1 MPDTLLRPV
10 QITVAPA
17 SPSAAAMPRPAPRV
31 APATTAT
38 RPAAHL
44 AFGVQS
50 IRGILAK
57 VTPLQRYIAEEIA
70 TDHVDGL
77 LSRREALRRLALLGV
92 GTAAATALIA
102 ACGENKQPTS
112 DAPVTSNEPA
122 TVSAPPPGSENAVPT
137 TPITWAGPRGELQAA
152 WAAAPSARGGVL
164 VIHEN
169 KGLNDY
175 IRSVA
180 GRFAGIGYS
189 ALAIDLL
196 SAQGGT
202 ATFADPAEATAALGK
217 LPPEEAVADLKSGI
231 DELQR
236 RVPDKK
242 VAAVGFCMGGGMVWR
257 LLASGEPRLA
267 AAVPFYGPTP
277 DNPDFAGSKDVAVLG
292 IYAAQDQRV
301 NATEPVARAALE
313 KAGLVFELVTE
324 PDANHAFFNDTGER
338 YNATAADDAWRRVQD
353 WFTSTSADSLP
364 RATPLYG
371 LRGVSPCIHGRSA
384 ADSRAV
390 LLPVGVA
397 LLTAHASRS
406 NSAHAGG
413 AGRELL
419 RPAFGWPANGGRSSG
434 RGVLRP
440 GPRSLPGGTG
450 TVLRMA

>member
-1 MPDTLLRPV
+1 M
-10 QITVAPA
+10 
-17 SPSAAAMPRPAPRV
+17 
-31 APATTAT
+31 
-38 RPAAHL
+38 
-44 AFGVQS
+44 
-50 IRGILAK
+50 
-57 VTPLQRYIAEEIA
+57 TPLQRYIAEEIA

-122 TVSAPPPGSENAVPT
+122 TVSAPPPGSENTVPT
-137 TPITWAGPRGELQAA
+137 QPITWAGPGGELQAA
-152 WAAAPSARGGVL
+152 WAPATDPRGGVL

-217 LPPEEAVADLKSGI
+217 VPPEQAIADLKSGV
-231 DELQR
+231 DELLR
-236 RVPDKK
+236 RVPGKK
-242 VAAVGFCMGGGMVWR
+242 VAAVGFCMGGGFVWQ

-301 NATEPVARAALE
+301 NAGEPAARAALE

-324 PDANHAFFNDTGER
+324 PDANHAFFNDTGDR
-338 YNATAADDAWRRVQD
+338 YNPTAADDAWRRVQD
-353 WFTSTSADSLP
+353 WF
-364 RATPLYG
+364 G
-371 LRGVSPCIHGRSA
+371 EH
-384 ADSRAV
+384 
-390 LLPVGVA
+390 
-397 LLTAHASRS
+397 LT
-406 NSAHAGG
+406 
-413 AGRELL
+413 
-419 RPAFGWPANGGRSSG
+419 
-434 RGVLRP
+434 
-440 GPRSLPGGTG
+440 
-450 TVLRMA
+450 

>member
-1 MPDTLLRPV
+1 M
-10 QITVAPA
+10 
-17 SPSAAAMPRPAPRV
+17 
-31 APATTAT
+31 
-38 RPAAHL
+38 
-44 AFGVQS
+44 
-50 IRGILAK
+50 
-57 VTPLQRYIAEEIA
+57 TPLQRYIAEEIA

-102 ACGENKQPTS
+102 ACGENKQPTT

-122 TVSAPPPGSENAVPT
+122 TVSAPPPGSENTVPT

-152 WAAAPSARGGVL
+152 WAAAPEARGGVL

-175 IRSVA
+175 VRSVA

-202 ATFADPAEATAALGK
+202 GTFADPAEATAALGK

-324 PDANHAFFNDTGER
+324 PDANHAFFNDTGDR
-338 YNATAADDAWRRVQD
+338 YNPTAADDAWRRVQD
-353 WFTSTSADSLP
+353 WFTK
-364 RATPLYG
+364 Y
-371 LRGVSPCIHGRSA
+371 
-384 ADSRAV
+384 
-390 LLPVGVA
+390 VA
-397 LLTAHASRS
+397 
-406 NSAHAGG
+406 
-413 AGRELL
+413 
-419 RPAFGWPANGGRSSG
+419 
-434 RGVLRP
+434 
-440 GPRSLPGGTG
+440 
-450 TVLRMA
+450 

>member
-1 MPDTLLRPV
+1 
-10 QITVAPA
+10 
-17 SPSAAAMPRPAPRV
+17 
-31 APATTAT
+31 
-38 RPAAHL
+38 
-44 AFGVQS
+44 
-50 IRGILAK
+50 

-102 ACGENKQPTS
+102 ACGESKQPTS

-122 TVSAPPPGSENAVPT
+122 TVSAPPPGSENTVPT
-137 TPITWAGPRGELQAA
+137 TLVTWAGPRGELQAA
-152 WAAAPSARGGVL
+152 WAAAPQPRGGVL

-202 ATFADPAEATAALGK
+202 GTFADPAEATAALGK

-236 RVPDKK
+236 RVPDRK

-257 LLASGEPRLA
+257 LLAAGEPRLA

-277 DNPDFAGSKDVAVLG
+277 DNPDFAGSKGVAVLG

-301 NATEPVARAALE
+301 NASEPVARAALE

-324 PDANHAFFNDTGER
+324 PDANHAFFNDTGDR
-338 YNATAADDAWRRVQD
+338 YNANAADDAWRRVQD
-353 WFTSTSADSLP
+353 WFSKHLA
-364 RATPLYG
+364 
-371 LRGVSPCIHGRSA
+371 
-384 ADSRAV
+384 
-390 LLPVGVA
+390 
-397 LLTAHASRS
+397 
-406 NSAHAGG
+406 
-413 AGRELL
+413 
-419 RPAFGWPANGGRSSG
+419 
-434 RGVLRP
+434 
-440 GPRSLPGGTG
+440 
-450 TVLRMA
+450 